1 MSADAT
7 KVIPSYEDVDADT
20 GMRPGDT
27 TICEDVRGECD
38 RCDIV
43 ESHVACGHCCC
54 KVTFLSQEHK
64 HSAMKTS
71 FFPSSWKKLMLGPN
85 ILGEIRD

>member
-54 KVTFLSQEHK
+54 KVTFFPWGILLPLSK
-64 HSAMKTS
+64 
-71 FFPSSWKKLMLGPN
+71 
-85 ILGEIRD
+85 

>member
-20 GMRPGDT
+20 GMGPGDT
-27 TICEDVRGECD
+27 TISEEVKGECD

-54 KVTFLSQEHK
+54 KVTFFPWGIILPLSK
-64 HSAMKTS
+64 
-71 FFPSSWKKLMLGPN
+71 
-85 ILGEIRD
+85 

>member
-54 KVTFLSQEHK
+54 KVTFFFVGNFI
-64 HSAMKTS
+64 TS
-71 FFPSSWKKLMLGPN
+71 IK
-85 ILGEIRD
+85 EINFKMRMYHRI